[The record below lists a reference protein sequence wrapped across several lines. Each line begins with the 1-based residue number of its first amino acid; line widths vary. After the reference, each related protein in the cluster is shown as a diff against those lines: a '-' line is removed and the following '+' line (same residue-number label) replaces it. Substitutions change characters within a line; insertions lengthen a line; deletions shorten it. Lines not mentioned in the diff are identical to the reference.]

1 MIHVYQYTD
10 RSNVPED
17 RLNIEIEAKLGWYMY
32 RQRIGDV
39 SDISGALG
47 GPKGLNAFGELSNY
61 YKEKDFGSSDFYEVY
76 NAAVSA
82 LRNVR
87 AYSNEAEYMID
98 PNACNFPNLEK
109 LMKDC

>member
-1 MIHVYQYTD
+1 MVFRTHSAEKKGTD
-10 RSNVPED
+10 AFR
-17 RLNIEIEAKLGWYMY
+17 RLSEC
-32 RQRIGDV
+32 
-39 SDISGALG
+39 
-47 GPKGLNAFGELSNY
+47 
-61 YKEKDFGSSDFYEVY
+61 YKEKDFSSSGFFEAY

-87 AYSNEAEYMID
+87 AYSNEAEYMVD